1 MADTGDLKEGGKF
14 LPSEKEYKKTGYNFH
29 WEERSLALPNLPEGY
44 SWKKVAD
51 TGDLKEGGKFLPSEK
66 EYKKTVAAAPRTIVV
81 LTGRQ
86 EEAE

>member
-1 MADTGDLKEGGKF
+1 MYYSAYEEEGKDEF
-14 LPSEKEYKKTGYNFH
+14 IYVGYNFH

-51 TGDLKEGGKFLPSEK
+51 TGDLKEGGKFLPSEE
-66 EYKKTVAAAPRTIVV
+66 EYKKTVTAAPRTIVV

-86 EEAE
+86 EEQTK